1 MLIYSI
7 TIIFI
12 LIKKLIEKAKNTHSL
27 SRDELVSLLTDETC
41 SDELFAAADD
51 VRRQYVGDEIH
62 LRALIEFSNFC
73 KNNCC
78 YCGLR
83 RDNKNIER
91 YRIDEDTI
99 FLLAEHAV
107 RNMGLKT
114 IVLQSGEDMFFTQEK
129 LCNIIRK
136 IKTLDVAL
144 TLSIGEKTLE
154 DYQAYKAA
162 GADRFLL
169 RIETT
174 DKDLYLRH
182 DPGMSFENRVQCI
195 KNLGLAGL
203 EIGSGVLV
211 GLPGQKIESY
221 ADDIL
226 FFKAVNTDMIGI
238 GPFIPHPDT
247 PLKDAAGGTLETA
260 LKVMA
265 LTRLLLPDI
274 NIPATTAMETLAPNG
289 QTKALQAGANVIM
302 PNVTLTQYRKHYE
315 LYPGKSS
322 TNYTPDESLS
332 QVREK
337 IASIGRTVSQ
347 GKGFHIRK
355 PLV

>member
-1 MLIYSI
+1 M
-7 TIIFI
+7 
-12 LIKKLIEKAKNTHSL
+12 KKLIEKAKVTHTL
-27 SRDELVSLLTDETC
+27 SREELVSLLTDATC

-99 FLLAEHAV
+99 FLLAQHAA
-107 RNMGLKT
+107 RNMELKT

-154 DYQAYKAA
+154 EYKAYKAA

-226 FFKAVNTDMIGI
+226 FFKAVNADMIGI

-247 PLKDAAGGTLETA
+247 PLKNAAGGTLETA

-347 GKGFHIRK
+347 DKGFHIRK
-355 PLV
+355 TLA

>member
-1 MLIYSI
+1 M
-7 TIIFI
+7 
-12 LIKKLIEKAKNTHSL
+12 KKLIEKAKNTHTL
-27 SRDELVSLLTDETC
+27 SREELVSLLGDTTC
-41 SDELFAAADD
+41 SEELFAAADD
-51 VRRQYVGDEIH
+51 VRRQYVGGEIH

-99 FLLAEHAV
+99 FLLAEHAA

-154 DYQAYKAA
+154 EYKAYKAA

-226 FFKAVNTDMIGI
+226 FFKAINADMIGI

-322 TNYTPDESLS
+322 TNYTPDESLR

-355 PLV
+355 PLA

>member
-1 MLIYSI
+1 MRDLI
-7 TIIFI
+7 T
-12 LIKKLIEKAKNTHSL
+12 KATQTHNL
-27 SRDELVSLLTDETC
+27 NKDELILLLQDNTYNT
-41 SDELFAAADD
+41 ELFAAADAI
-51 VRRQYVGDEIH
+51 RQQYVGDEIH
-62 LRALIEFSNFC
+62 LRALIEFSNIC

-91 YRIDEDTI
+91 YRIDVDTI
-99 FLLAEHAV
+99 FKLAQHAAC
-107 RNMGLKT
+107 NMGIKT
-114 IVLQSGEDMFFTQEK
+114 VVLQSGEDMHFTTDI
-129 LCNIIRK
+129 LCEIIRQ

-154 DYQAYKAA
+154 EYTAYTNA

-174 DKDLYLRH
+174 DKDLYHRL
-182 DPGMSFENRVQCI
+182 DPDMSWQNR
-195 KNLGLAGL
+195 KNCLDNIRSSGL
-203 EIGSGVLV
+203 ELGSGVMV
-211 GLPGQKIESY
+211 GLPNQTISSL

-226 FFKAVNTDMIGI
+226 FFKEINADMIGI

-247 PLKDAAGGTLETA
+247 PLRYEKGGDLISS

-289 QTKALQAGANVIM
+289 QVMALQSGANVIM
-302 PNVTLTQYRKHYE
+302 PNVTLTAYRKHYE
-315 LYPGKSS
+315 IYPGKSN
-322 TNYTPDESLS
+322 TNYTPDESLK
-332 QVREK
+332 VLRDK
-337 IASIGRTVSQ
+337 ITSIGRSISSDY
-347 GKGFHIRK
+347 GFHK
-355 PLV
+355 KVTTTNHE